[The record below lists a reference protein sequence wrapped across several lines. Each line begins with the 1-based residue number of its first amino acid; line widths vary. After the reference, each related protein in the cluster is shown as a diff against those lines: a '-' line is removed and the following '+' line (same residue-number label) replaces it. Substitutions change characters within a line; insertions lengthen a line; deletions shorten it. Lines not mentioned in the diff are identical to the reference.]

1 MCKLIYMDLKNLM
14 REFLDGGWVIPIIG
28 AAGMIA
34 RMLNSKV
41 EYCWKEFAKN
51 VSSAAIL
58 SMILWFILH
67 DAPISDLVKAVSYGV
82 VGVISPE
89 IINGLI
95 ALAKKYAKNP
105 EKIIKK

>member
-1 MCKLIYMDLKNLM
+1 MDLKNLI
-14 REFLDGGWVIPIIG
+14 REFMDGGWVIPIIG

-41 EYCWKEFAKN
+41 GYCWKEFAKN

-95 ALAKKYAKNP
+95 TLAKKYAKNP

>member
-1 MCKLIYMDLKNLM
+1 MDLKNLM
-14 REFLDGGWVIPIIG
+14 REFINGGWVIPIIG

-89 IINGLI
+89 IKHGLI
-95 ALAKKYAKNP
+95 TLAKKYAKNP